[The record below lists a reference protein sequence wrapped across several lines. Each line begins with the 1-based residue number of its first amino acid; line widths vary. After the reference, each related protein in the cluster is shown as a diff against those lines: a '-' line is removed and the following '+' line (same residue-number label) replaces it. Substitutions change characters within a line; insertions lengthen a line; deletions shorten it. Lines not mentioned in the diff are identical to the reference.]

1 MNRNFNQFSKNQ
13 KNIPIRKD
21 NKMHFVNVI
30 GTVPTD
36 QMRQDIAQASISITG
51 KTLIS
56 IIGGLKQKNF
66 GFDTLLKTSREFK
79 RFQNEY
85 VKNINGELFADSG
98 GYSIIAGDVHPS
110 DIDKFTKCYTKFFEL
125 EHQSVNTFFSLDIPI
140 FLKDE
145 YKKYNTK
152 KNIYEFNRQSLI
164 DAKTLLEENSEIRKK
179 FNFVWHFKILEQY
192 EIWSKLYEELGLSK
206 LIKRRSIGG
215 MVGLPKITGKRFA
228 PFIALSFRC
237 LFDHQE
243 GAYPDKTFNLHLLG
257 IKSKTDRFA
266 IEILE
271 SLFTRYLAGIA
282 NAKFTYDSINVN
294 RNAQFNARNLETFS
308 FENGE
313 INRYGTIFDIPN
325 NIINQVYFTET
336 MKKTFQDE
344 ISNLRNGRNL
354 NSSDNFSPLGIYSNI
369 HIDNYFLHIIERYQI
384 IDMLFNNTSIIQV
397 KYSMKSL
404 LIDLSLKQPGLFTK
418 HFQETLLEN
427 IEWIFRFHN
436 WYRNNR
442 NKDSLDEI
450 IAAFIEEINFPFHL
464 T

>member
-1 MNRNFNQFSKNQ
+1 M
-13 KNIPIRKD
+13 D
-21 NKMHFVNVI
+21 FVNVI

-36 QMRQDIAQASISITG
+36 QMRQDIAQASINITG

-145 YKKYNTK
+145 YLKFNTK
-152 KNIYEFNRQSLI
+152 QNIYKFNRQSLM
-164 DAKTLLEENSEIRKK
+164 DAKTLLEENPEIGKT

-192 EIWSKLYEELGLSK
+192 QIWSKLYDELGLSK

-215 MVGLPKITGKRFA
+215 MVGLPNITGKHFA

-237 LFDHQE
+237 FFDHQK
-243 GAYPDKTFNLHLLG
+243 GAYPNEPFNLHLLG

-266 IEILE
+266 IAILE
-271 SLFTRYLAGIA
+271 ALFTRYLAGIA

-313 INRYGTIFDIPN
+313 IIRYDTIFEIPKR
-325 NIINQVYFTET
+325 IIKQIYFTET
-336 MKKTFQDE
+336 MKKAFDGE
-344 ISNLRNGRNL
+344 VSNLQNGRKL
-354 NSSDNFSPLGIYSNI
+354 NSSDNFAPLGIFSNKQ
-369 HIDNYFLHIIERYQI
+369 IDKYFMNIIERYEI

-397 KYSMKSL
+397 KYNL
-404 LIDLSLKQPGLFTK
+404 NNVIIDLSLQHPKLFTK
-418 HFQETLLEN
+418 NFHKTLIEN
-427 IEWIFRFHN
+427 IEWIFRFHR
-436 WYRNNR
+436 WHQNNR

-450 IAAFIEEINFPFHL
+450 IAAFIEEINFPFYL